1 MGSAVRAESSKFVLE
16 TQITLRIL
24 LQLSFCLCGRRQ
36 HNFSSLR
43 HLNNYVERCGN
54 GLSGGCAMPC
64 RVFAQGELPASIVNA
79 LTELT
84 AAAQTEMNELESRR
98 KDLNVARAEVTRTIQ
113 NKRKRDVRL
122 MEKCG
127 KNLSPEAMLQLAA
140 TKVAA
145 RAKAQAKAK
154 ARARSNT

>member
-1 MGSAVRAESSKFVLE
+1 M
-16 TQITLRIL
+16 
-24 LQLSFCLCGRRQ
+24 SF
-36 HNFSSLR
+36 
-43 HLNNYVERCGN
+43 
-54 GLSGGCAMPC
+54 

-79 LTELT
+79 LAELT